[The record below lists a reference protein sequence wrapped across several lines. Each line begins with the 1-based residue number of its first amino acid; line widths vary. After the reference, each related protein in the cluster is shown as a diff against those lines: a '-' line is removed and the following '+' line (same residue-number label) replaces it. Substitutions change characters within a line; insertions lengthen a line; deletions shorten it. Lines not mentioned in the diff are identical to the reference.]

1 MSGIERKGDLD
12 HREQQDQYPRGLQG
26 PAPPNRRRP
35 RRDHRPQGRAAGQP
49 RLVRLGRRARQDQP
63 NQNAPEVQERRARP
77 ANRPLH
83 RGPGEPPALH
93 RDPGRGRARRG
104 GPEHRLHQLHGEE
117 VPRREPVPQPPAWRR
132 ADRPVRGAATHDP
145 DGLGDPA
152 LAPPGTMPQG
162 MKALRRA
169 LAYLRSYKRE
179 ALGAFFALLLV
190 SAANLVTPQ
199 LIAYAI
205 DTGVTPPGSPRA
217 ILLAVVGLIAVALA
231 RGLFQ
236 FLQGYL
242 AERASQGVAYDLRN
256 TLFEKIE
263 RLGFAY
269 YDRVETGQLVTRL
282 TSDVE
287 QIRTFAGSGVVQ
299 LASAAVMLVGTT
311 VLLLVLDWRLALI
324 ALATVPAIFVLL
336 LRFVRKI
343 GPLFRGVQ
351 QTLGR
356 LNTVLQ
362 EDLAGVRTIRTYGR
376 EDFETA
382 RYRAVN
388 EDLLRRNLETVYTFS
403 NNFPF
408 IFLLANVGTL
418 LIVLFGGLQVIGG
431 GLLVGELIAFNTYLG
446 FLLFPI
452 LTIGFL
458 AAQISRA
465 GASAQRVFTILDAP
479 VAVQDAPD
487 AVRLPPIRCRVEF
500 DDVRFRY
507 PGSEKEILGGVS
519 LHVEPGQTAAI
530 LGTTGS
536 GKSTL
541 VNLIPRFYDVTG
553 GAVRLD
559 GHDVRDVTLSSL
571 RARIGIVLQE
581 TLLFSGTVR
590 DNIAYGRPDATR
602 EEVEAAATAA
612 QADEFIRRLPRG
624 YDTVVGE
631 RGVGLSGGQR
641 QRIAIAR
648 ALLVDPRLLILDDST
663 SAVDAETESAIQ
675 ASLDELMRD
684 AERTVFVIA
693 QRVSTVRDADQ
704 ILVLDDGKIAARGT
718 HEELL
723 RDSALYNEILGSQL
737 TTEKAGAGA

>member
-1 MSGIERKGDLD
+1 
-12 HREQQDQYPRGLQG
+12 
-26 PAPPNRRRP
+26 
-35 RRDHRPQGRAAGQP
+35 
-49 RLVRLGRRARQDQP
+49 
-63 NQNAPEVQERRARP
+63 
-77 ANRPLH
+77 
-83 RGPGEPPALH
+83 
-93 RDPGRGRARRG
+93 
-104 GPEHRLHQLHGEE
+104 
-117 VPRREPVPQPPAWRR
+117 
-132 ADRPVRGAATHDP
+132 
-145 DGLGDPA
+145 
-152 LAPPGTMPQG
+152 MPQG
-162 MKALRRA
+162 TKALRRA
-169 LAYLRSYKRE
+169 LAYLRWYKRE
-179 ALGAFFALLLV
+179 AFGAFFALLLV

-287 QIRTFAGSGVVQ
+287 QIRSFAGSGVVQ

-336 LRFVRKI
+336 LQFVRKI

-376 EDFETA
+376 EDYETA

-388 EDLLRRNLETVYTFS
+388 DDLLRRNLETVYTFS

-431 GLLVGELIAFNTYLG
+431 RLLVGELIAFNTYLG

-465 GASAQRVFTILDAP
+465 GASAQRVFEILDAP
-479 VAVQDAPD
+479 VEVQDAPD
-487 AVRLPPIRCRVEF
+487 AVPLPPIRCKVEF
-500 DDVRFRY
+500 ADVRFRY
-507 PGSEKEILGGVS
+507 PGSEKEILNGVS

-571 RARIGIVLQE
+571 RAQIGIVLQE

-602 EEVEAAATAA
+602 EEVEAAAAAA
-612 QADEFIRRLPRG
+612 QADEFIRRLPNG

-663 SAVDAETESAIQ
+663 SAVDAETEAAIQ
-675 ASLDELMRD
+675 KSLDRLMREAD
-684 AERTVFVIA
+684 RTVFVIA
-693 QRVSTVRDADQ
+693 QRISTVRDADV
-704 ILVLDDGKIAARGT
+704 ILVLDEGKIAARGT

-723 RDSALYNEILGSQL
+723 RDSELYNEILGSQL
-737 TTEKAGAGA
+737 TTEKAGA